1 MLLYYSYYFYS
12 MLIVYSMQVLCIHGS
27 TAHIDFYNA
36 MHSTSIYSVINHNQS
51 NFLYNI
57 WIKNQKL

>member
-1 MLLYYSYYFYS
+1 MLYYYIIIQYNYICYYITHT

-36 MHSTSIYSVINHNQS
+36 MHSTSIYSVINHN
-51 NFLYNI
+51 
-57 WIKNQKL
+57 